1 MLTSTGPLLPLCSS
15 MIVSVRWP
23 TSPPVARSFSC
34 SGSQAG
40 AAVGTDDQ
48 PVRAG
53 PGARA
58 LGGQGVDAVERGVDP
73 DAEADDRQQ
82 QHEQQHAEL
91 AAPTSTASR
100 SADGG
105 WAARRL
111 DGRTIGNALTRRLGR
126 WHHRGRPG
134 RVRPGWGRGGT
145 AAHGPGRAR
154 RPRRRQR
161 RRGRPLLR
169 GGTPGTAPRP
179 GGPPRTAAVVTAHVA
194 HHPASVRSRPSSR
207 FARYAGARRRRRG
220 ASTRQTASRHR
231 MASECSGWGT
241 GPVPQV
247 VHSLANSC
255 RLARTNVP
263 TRGDERADS
272 RVRRG
277 RAGGT
282 ARGRRRPDPPAPA
295 G

>member
-1 MLTSTGPLLPLCSS
+1 

-34 SGSQAG
+34 SAVRPARLSEPTMSQFVPDPVPALSAG
-40 AAVGTDDQ
+40 
-48 PVRAG
+48 RASTRLSEVSTQT
-53 PGARA
+53 PK
-58 LGGQGVDAVERGVDP
+58 
-73 DAEADDRQQ
+73 
-82 QHEQQHAEL
+82 
-91 AAPTSTASR
+91 PTTASSSTSSSTR
-100 SADGG
+100 SLRPQPPTAPRSTDSG

-111 DGRTIGNALTRRLGR
+111 DGRTVGNALTRRLGR
-126 WHHRGRPG
+126 RHHRGRPG
-134 RVRPGWGRGGT
+134 RVRPGRRGWGGT

-154 RPRRRQR
+154 RPGRRQR

-169 GGTPGTAPRP
+169 GGAPGTAPRP

-263 TRGDERADS
+263 TRADERADS

-282 ARGRRRPDPPAPA
+282 APGRRRPGPPAPA